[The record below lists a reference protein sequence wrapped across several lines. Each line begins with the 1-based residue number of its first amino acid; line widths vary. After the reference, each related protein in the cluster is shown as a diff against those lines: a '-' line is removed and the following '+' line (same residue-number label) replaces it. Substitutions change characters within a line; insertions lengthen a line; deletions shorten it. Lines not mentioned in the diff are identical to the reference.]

1 MKKVQY
7 VFSGLALVIM
17 LLLCGNN
24 VFAQKSID
32 DKTLVTIGN
41 EKVTVGEFMQVYEK
55 NNSQSAGMES
65 SSVRDYL
72 DLYIKFKLKVMEAE
86 ELQMDTSQQ
95 FISELEG
102 YRAQLAK
109 PYFVDESVNEALLQ
123 QAYNRKL
130 RDIRASHILI
140 MVDENASPA
149 DTLAAYNKIVK
160 IRGEIM
166 NGKDFGQAAVEYSDD
181 PSARD
186 REEIPNQ
193 QRARPGNKGD
203 LGYFTVFNMV
213 YPFENA
219 AYETAVGEVSQPTRT
234 KFGFHLVKVTDNK
247 NATGVVEVAHV
258 FVAAPLDMP
267 EAERA
272 EKKEKIENI
281 YAKIQEGTTF
291 DEAVVLYSEDKGSVK
306 NGGKLSKF
314 TCNRVVPEFVEAIEK
329 LNPNDISEPVETTY
343 GYHIIKLI
351 SREQPGTFEQ
361 EAPGLKEKLSKDD
374 RSKLS
379 EEAILAKI
387 KINDKLKI
395 NLKSKNE
402 VFAAIDTSVL
412 NKAFSIE
419 SVLPMN
425 KNLMKIGNLQKTQN
439 DFLVYVQEK
448 QTKQENISKDVYL
461 EQLFEK
467 FVNDNCLNY
476 EDSQLEVKYPEFRTL
491 MEEYHDGILL
501 FNLTDEKVWAKAV
514 KDTTGLE
521 EFYSQNKN
529 KYMWGM
535 RADAT
540 VYQIKKKEDV
550 EKVKVMITEYESDG
564 DIAQALDADSISS
577 VKMDPGYYEKGSNKY
592 VDQVEWKAGQVQQIN
607 SDVEDLV
614 VIVKVRKILP
624 PEPKKLNEARGLVTA
639 DYQTYLE
646 EEWIKNLKIKYPVV
660 INEVVLSSLE
670 AEQMN

>member
-17 LLLCGNN
+17 FLVFGNP
-24 VFAQKSID
+24 VLAQKSIN
-32 DKTLVTIGN
+32 DKNLVTIGN
-41 EKVTVGEFMQVYEK
+41 ETVTVGEFIQVYNK
-55 NNSQSAGMES
+55 NNSQSAGMETS
-65 SSVRDYL
+65 TVRDYL
-72 DLYIKFKLKVMEAE
+72 DLYIKFKLKVKEAE
-86 ELQMDTSQQ
+86 DMQMDTSKQ
-95 FISELEG
+95 FREELEG

-109 PYFVDESVNEALLQ
+109 PYFVDENVNEALLE

-130 RDIRASHILI
+130 YDIRASHILI

-166 NGKDFGQAAVEYSDD
+166 NGKDFSEAAVEYSDD

-219 AYETAVGEVSQPTRT
+219 AYETPVGEVSKPVRT
-234 KFGFHLVKVTDNK
+234 KFGYHLVKVTDK
-247 NATGVVEVAHV
+247 KDALGVAEVAHI

-314 TCNRVVPEFVEAIEK
+314 TCNRVVPEFVVAVET
-329 LNPNDISEPVETTY
+329 LQPNEISQPVETTY

-351 SREQPGTFEQ
+351 SREKPGTFEQ
-361 EAPGLKEKLSKDD
+361 ESPALKEKISKDD

-379 EEAILAKI
+379 EEAVIAKI
-387 KINDKLKI
+387 KVEDKLKI
-395 NLKSKNE
+395 NVKSKTA
-402 VFAAIDTSVL
+402 VFAAVDTSVL
-412 NKAFSIE
+412 NKAFRADSIP
-419 SVLPMN
+419 PMN
-425 KNLMKIGNLQKTQN
+425 KWLMKIGNLELTQN
-439 DFLVYVQEK
+439 DFLVFVQEN
-448 QTKQENISKDVYL
+448 QTKQENMSKEVYL
-461 EQLFEK
+461 ERLFNQ
-467 FVNDNCLNY
+467 FVDENCLVY
-476 EDSQLEVKYPEFRTL
+476 EDSQLEAKHPEFKVL
-491 MEEYHDGILL
+491 MQEYHDGILL

-521 EFYSQNKN
+521 EFYAKN
-529 KYMWGM
+529 MNNYMWGT
-535 RADAT
+535 RVDAT

-550 EKVKVMITEYESDG
+550 DKVKIMITEYESDG
-564 DIAQALDADSISS
+564 DIAKALDADSITS
-577 VKMDPGYYEKGSNKY
+577 VIMEPGFYEKGSNKY
-592 VDQVEWKAGQVQQIN
+592 VDQVEWKAGQIQQIN
-607 SDVEDLV
+607 SDVENLV
-614 VIVKVRKILP
+614 VIVKVRKVLP

-646 EEWIKNLKIKYPVV
+646 EQWIESLKVKYPVV
-660 INEVVLSSLE
+660 INEITLSEVE
-670 AEQMN
+670 AEQLK

>member
-17 LLLCGNN
+17 FLVFGNP
-24 VFAQKSID
+24 VLAQKSIN
-32 DKTLVTIGN
+32 DKNLVTIGN
-41 EKVTVGEFMQVYEK
+41 ETVTVGEFIQVYNK
-55 NNSQSAGMES
+55 NNSQSAGMETS
-65 SSVRDYL
+65 TVRDYL
-72 DLYIKFKLKVMEAE
+72 DLYIKFKLKVKEAE
-86 ELQMDTSQQ
+86 DMQMDTSKQ
-95 FISELEG
+95 FREELEG

-109 PYFVDESVNEALLQ
+109 PYFVDENVNEALLE

-130 RDIRASHILI
+130 YDIRASHILI

-166 NGKDFGQAAVEYSDD
+166 NGKDFSEAAVEYSDD

-219 AYETAVGEVSQPTRT
+219 AYETPVGEVSKPVRT
-234 KFGFHLVKVTDNK
+234 KFGYHLVKVTDK
-247 NATGVVEVAHV
+247 KDALGVAEVAHI

-314 TCNRVVPEFVEAIEK
+314 TCNRVVPEFVVAVET
-329 LNPNDISEPVETTY
+329 LQPNEISQPVETTY

-351 SREQPGTFEQ
+351 SREKPGTFEQ
-361 EAPGLKEKLSKDD
+361 ESPALKEKISKDD

-379 EEAILAKI
+379 EEAVIAKI
-387 KINDKLKI
+387 KVEDKLKI
-395 NLKSKNE
+395 NVKSKTA
-402 VFAAIDTSVL
+402 VFTAVDTSVL
-412 NKAFSIE
+412 NKAFRADSIP
-419 SVLPMN
+419 PMN
-425 KNLMKIGNLQKTQN
+425 KWLMKIGNLELTQN
-439 DFLVYVQEK
+439 DFLVFVQEN
-448 QTKQENISKDVYL
+448 QTKQENMSKEVYL
-461 EQLFEK
+461 ERLFNQ
-467 FVNDNCLNY
+467 FVDENCLVY
-476 EDSQLEVKYPEFRTL
+476 EDSQLEAKHPEFKVL
-491 MEEYHDGILL
+491 MQEYHDGILL

-521 EFYSQNKN
+521 EFYAKN
-529 KYMWGM
+529 MNNYMWGT
-535 RADAT
+535 RVDAT

-550 EKVKVMITEYESDG
+550 DKVKIMITEYESDG
-564 DIAQALDADSISS
+564 DIAKALDADSITS
-577 VKMDPGYYEKGSNKY
+577 VIMEPGFYEKGSNKY
-592 VDQVEWKAGQVQQIN
+592 VDQVEWKAGQIQQIN
-607 SDVEDLV
+607 SDVENLV
-614 VIVKVRKILP
+614 VIVKVRKVLP

-646 EEWIKNLKIKYPVV
+646 EQWIESLKVKYPVV
-660 INEVVLSSLE
+660 INEITLSEVE
-670 AEQMN
+670 AEQLK